1 MGVRHVETATVD
13 AVNGYTCDCDEDHEL
28 MLLINGSVCV
38 AKECG
43 ISSRTRLSG
52 TDVNVNVKVRQC
64 RGSSEKMNSQSGRV
78 HECRSRVCDVTGAIQ
93 VA

>member
-1 MGVRHVETATVD
+1 MTVGVRHVETATVD

-43 ISSRTRLSG
+43 IFLSN
-52 TDVNVNVKVRQC
+52 TAQWNRRQRE
-64 RGSSEKMNSQSGRV
+64 RGSATVPWQF
-78 HECRSRVCDVTGAIQ
+78 
-93 VA
+93 